1 MDIIAAIRAV
11 ARRLVRHDKPPI
23 DPTEHVRRETLAAA
37 IDQSLVAR
45 RRDRAERQESAR
57 QREVAK
63 HHRHFTHDPL
73 IRATRHQVQGQPQ
86 GR

>member
-1 MDIIAAIRAV
+1 MDMIAAIRAV
-11 ARRLVRHDKPPI
+11 ARRLVRQDKPPI

-37 IDQSLVAR
+37 IDQSLATR
-45 RRDRAERQESAR
+45 RRDRAERQKAAR

-73 IRATRHQVQGQPQ
+73 IRAIRRQTQ

>member
-1 MDIIAAIRAV
+1 MIAVIRTL
-11 ARRLVRHDKPPI
+11 ARRLTGTSKPPT
-23 DPTEHVRRETLAAA
+23 DQTEHVRRETLAAA
-37 IDQSLVAR
+37 IDQSLAAR

-57 QREVAK
+57 QREAAK

-73 IRATRHQVQGQPQ
+73 IRATRRQTQ